1 LERAIARMMEI
12 CSPNVIMVEKT
23 ISRSILEILL
33 KEGVS
38 LILDMK
44 LNRLQRIARCT
55 GSPIISFSQ
64 VLDKPKLKQCD
75 NFHIEKFIE
84 EHNSPSEGGKM
95 PSKTLMFLEGFLM
108 PLGCTVCLVRICSIL
123 NAIHSMHA
131 NDIHLNKLLFVLE

>member
-1 LERAIARMMEI
+1 MERSIAKMMEL

-23 ISRSILEILL
+23 VSRNIQEFLL

-44 LNRLQRIARCT
+44 VHRLQRIARCT
-55 GSPIISFSQ
+55 GSPIISFSE
-64 VLDKPKLKQCD
+64 VLDRPKLKQCD

-84 EHNSPSEGGKM
+84 EHNSTSEGGKV
-95 PSKTLMFLEGFLM
+95 PSKTLMFLEGFPR
-108 PLGCTVCLVRICSIL
+108 PLGCTVCLVQIRSIP

-131 NDIHLNKLLFVLE
+131 NVKGVQN